1 MYLIRSRIPNK
12 CPKIDTRY
20 LFDNSSRLPRH
31 GWLFPCFGCG
41 SLTATNTEIITYTD
55 FVIIRYD
62 IILKKLTG
70 YEIPFCKH
78 CWRHKPGWMSQRI
91 MFLRSKIE
99 L

>member
-1 MYLIRSRIPNK
+1 MYVIRSRLPNK

-20 LFDNSSRLPRH
+20 FFETSSRLPRN

-41 SLTATNTEIITYTD
+41 SLTSTHTDIFTYSD
-55 FVIIRYD
+55 LSIQRYD
-62 IILKKLTG
+62 IVLRKNTG
-70 YEIPFCKH
+70 YEMPLCKQ
-78 CWRHKPGWMSQRI
+78 CWRHRPGWMSQRI

>member
-1 MYLIRSRIPNK
+1 MHLIRSRIPNK

-20 LFDNSSRLPRH
+20 FFEDSSRLPRN

-41 SLTATNTEIITYTD
+41 SLTSTHTDIITYTD
-55 FVIIRYD
+55 LRIGRYN
-62 IILKKLTG
+62 IVLSKLTG

-78 CWRHKPGWMSQRI
+78 CWRKKPKWIHPRI